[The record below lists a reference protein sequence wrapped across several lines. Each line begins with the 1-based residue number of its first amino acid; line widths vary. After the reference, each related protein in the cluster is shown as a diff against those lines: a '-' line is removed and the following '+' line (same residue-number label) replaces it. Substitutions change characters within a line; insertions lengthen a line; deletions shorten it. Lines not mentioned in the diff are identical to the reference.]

1 MLMDQAWKCQR
12 KFSKK
17 LVPQQRKV
25 RHHADGSGLEMPTEI
40 QQNLVPQQRTCE
52 PKVDLPSFIE
62 MPSASNSSPVYR
74 ESGEVPPPT
83 DEAGQ
88 AEIRGEHVDDGWQ
101 AETMGR
107 QKDLVVCNPNT
118 WASLPQDY
126 AH

>member
-1 MLMDQAWKCQR
+1 
-12 KFSKK
+12 
-17 LVPQQRKV
+17 
-25 RHHADGSGLEMPTEI
+25 MPTKI

-88 AEIRGEHVDDGWQ
+88 AEIRGEHVDSDANVGDSG
-101 AETMGR
+101 MDI
-107 QKDLVVCNPNT
+107 DLVDARSRIQMLIFGSSWLC
-118 WASLPQDY
+118 
-126 AH
+126 